1 MMSGQEMLAALALTV
16 LWIRAGLAQETDS
29 AVSITQCS
37 DGYRL
42 DRSSGQC
49 RDINECQTIPDACKG
64 DMRCINHNG
73 GYLCLP
79 RTAALVLAN
88 GPSNPTY
95 SVSSASRLSET
106 QGSSVYQPVSI
117 PRYPVP
123 SRSLICRF
131 GYTVDENNNCVDI
144 DECTAGTHQCNPS
157 QICINTEGG
166 YSCSCTEGYWLS
178 DGQCMDIDECRHG
191 YCQQLCANIAGSY
204 SCQCNSGFLLNPDG
218 RSCQDVDEC
227 AGENPCGQQCINTY
241 GSFLC
246 RCDTGYELNS
256 EGMGCDDI
264 NECSFSDFLCQH
276 QCVNE
281 PGDYYCI
288 CPKGYT
294 MYDDNRS
301 CQDIDE
307 CETGNHTCTE
317 EQICF
322 NIPGTYKCLDPVH
335 CQDPY
340 IQLNENRCMCHR
352 DNLGCTD
359 QPFTILYK
367 YMDIVSGRSV
377 PSDIFQMQATAR
389 FPGAYYI
396 FQIKSGNEGREFY
409 MRQTGPVSATVV
421 MTRPIRGPRDI
432 VLDLEMVT
440 VNTVVN
446 FRGSSVI
453 RLTIF
458 ISEYTF

>member
-1 MMSGQEMLAALALTV
+1 MKLSGMLTV
-16 LWIRAGLAQETDS
+16 LLLTVLLVHNGQTQEVDS
-29 AVSITQCS
+29 AVSFTCS

-42 DRSSGQC
+42 DRSTGQC
-49 RDINECQTIPDACKG
+49 RDINECQTITDACKG

-95 SVSSASRLSET
+95 PASSPTGRSET
-106 QGSSVYQPVSI
+106 SVYQPASI
-117 PRYPVP
+117 PRFPVP
-123 SRSLICRF
+123 QRTLVCRF
-131 GYTVDENNNCVDI
+131 GYTQDDNNNCVDI
-144 DECTAGTHQCNPS
+144 DECTSGTHQCNPS

-166 YSCSCTEGYWLS
+166 YSCSCNEGYWLV

-191 YCQQLCANIAGSY
+191 YCQQLCANVAGSY
-204 SCQCNSGFLLNPDG
+204 SCQCNSGFLLNLDG

-227 AGENPCGQQCINTY
+227 AGENPCSQHCINTH
-241 GSFLC
+241 GSYFC

-256 EGMGCDDI
+256 DGTGCDDI

-276 QCVNE
+276 RCVNE
-281 PGDYYCI
+281 PGDYFCI
-288 CPKGYT
+288 CPEGYT
-294 MYDDNRS
+294 MYSDNRS
-301 CQDIDE
+301 CQDINE
-307 CETGNHTCTE
+307 CEAVNHTCTV
-317 EQICF
+317 QQNCY
-322 NIPGTYKCLDPVH
+322 NTPGGYKCLDKVN

-340 IQLNENRCMCHR
+340 IQLNENHCMCHGE
-352 DNLGCTD
+352 NPGCTE

-367 YMDIVSGRSV
+367 HMDIVSGRNV
-377 PSDIFQMQATAR
+377 PSDIFQMQATSR
-389 FPGAYYI
+389 YPGAYYI
-396 FQIKSGNEGREFY
+396 FQIKSGNDGREFY

-421 MTRPIRGPRDI
+421 MTRPVSGPRDI

-440 VNTVVN
+440 VNTVIN

-458 ISEYTF
+458 VSEYKF

>member
-1 MMSGQEMLAALALTV
+1 MLAALALAV
-16 LWIRAGLAQETDS
+16 VWIRAGLAQEVDS

-42 DRSSGQC
+42 DRLSGQC
-49 RDINECQTIPDACKG
+49 RDINECRTIRDACKG

-79 RTAALVLAN
+79 RTASLLVPN

-95 SVSSASRLSET
+95 PVSSQSGYSEMASP
-106 QGSSVYQPVSI
+106 SVYQPASI
-117 PRYPVP
+117 PRYPIP

-131 GYTVDENNNCVDI
+131 GYTVDSNNNCADV

-166 YSCSCTEGYWLS
+166 YSCSCTDGYWLT

-204 SCQCNSGFLLNPDG
+204 SCQCNSGFLLNADG

-227 AGENPCGQQCINTY
+227 SGENPCGQQCINTY

-256 EGMGCDDI
+256 EGMGCSDI
-264 NECSFSDFLCQH
+264 NECSFSEFLCQH

-288 CPKGYT
+288 CPEGYT
-294 MYDDNRS
+294 MYSDNRS

-307 CETGNHTCTE
+307 CEMGNNTCTE
-317 EQICF
+317 EQICI
-322 NIPGTYKCLDPVH
+322 NIPGTYKCLDPVQ

-340 IQLNENRCMCHR
+340 IQLNENRCMCHA
-352 DNLGCTD
+352 DNPGCSD

-367 YMDIVSGRSV
+367 YMDIVSSRSV

-389 FPGAYYI
+389 YPGAYYI

-421 MTRPIRGPRDI
+421 MTRPIQGPRDV

-440 VNTVVN
+440 VNTVIN
-446 FRGSSVI
+446 FRGGSVI
-453 RLTIF
+453 RLSIY